1 MKQPEWRRSSRSS
14 GQQDSACVEARVSL
28 WRKSSRSSGQN
39 DSDCVEA
46 RAIAADFQV
55 RDSKLGDE
63 SPVFDLPVSDYSSL
77 LRAAGSAG
85 AQPRSR

>member
-1 MKQPEWRRSSRSS
+1 MRQT
-14 GQQDSACVEARVSL
+14 G
-28 WRKSSRSSGQN
+28 WRKSSRSSDQA
-39 DSDCVEA
+39 DSACVEA

-63 SPVFDLPVSDYSSL
+63 SPVFDLPVSDFTGL
-77 LRAAGSAG
+77 LRTAGSAG